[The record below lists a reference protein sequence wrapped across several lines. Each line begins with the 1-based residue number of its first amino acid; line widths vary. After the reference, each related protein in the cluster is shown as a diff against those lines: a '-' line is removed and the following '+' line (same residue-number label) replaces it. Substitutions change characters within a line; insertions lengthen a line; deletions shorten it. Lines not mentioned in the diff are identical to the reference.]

1 MHQWVYTT
9 RGMIRFMEKRNFAIA
24 IDGPAAAGKSTVAKI
39 VAKKLSF
46 LYIDTGA
53 MYRAITLKALKNGI
67 NVNNE
72 DALLQLLM
80 HTKIDFLQIDS
91 EQKVLLDDIDVTEE
105 IRSQEVTKQVSY
117 VAKHPKVRKEMV
129 ARQREM
135 ARHKGVVMDGR
146 DIGSQVLP
154 DAEVKIF
161 LVASVEERAKRRYEE
176 NKRRGIPS
184 DMEELIKEIALRD
197 RIDSEREASPLI
209 KADGAIE
216 IDTTSM
222 TIQEVADRILN
233 IAKKQL

>member
-1 MHQWVYTT
+1 
-9 RGMIRFMEKRNFAIA
+9 MIRFMEKRNFAIA

>member
-1 MHQWVYTT
+1 
-9 RGMIRFMEKRNFAIA
+9 AIA

-80 HTKIDFLQIDS
+80 RTKIDFLQIDS

>member
-1 MHQWVYTT
+1 
-9 RGMIRFMEKRNFAIA
+9 MIRFMEKRNFAIA

-80 HTKIDFLQIDS
+80 RTKIDFLQIDS

>member
-1 MHQWVYTT
+1 MV
-9 RGMIRFMEKRNFAIA
+9 FMEKRNFAIA

-80 HTKIDFLQIDS
+80 RTKIDFLQIDS

-146 DIGSQVLP
+146 DIGSHQRVP
-154 DAEVKIF
+154 V
-161 LVASVEERAKRRYEE
+161 V
-176 NKRRGIPS
+176 
-184 DMEELIKEIALRD
+184 
-197 RIDSEREASPLI
+197 
-209 KADGAIE
+209 
-216 IDTTSM
+216 
-222 TIQEVADRILN
+222 Q
-233 IAKKQL
+233 

>member
-1 MHQWVYTT
+1 
-9 RGMIRFMEKRNFAIA
+9 MEKRNFAIA

-80 HTKIDFLQIDS
+80 RTKIDFLQIDS

>member
-1 MHQWVYTT
+1 
-9 RGMIRFMEKRNFAIA
+9 
-24 IDGPAAAGKSTVAKI
+24 
-39 VAKKLSF
+39 
-46 LYIDTGA
+46 
-53 MYRAITLKALKNGI
+53 
-67 NVNNE
+67 
-72 DALLQLLM
+72 
-80 HTKIDFLQIDS
+80 
-91 EQKVLLDDIDVTEE
+91 
-105 IRSQEVTKQVSY
+105 
-117 VAKHPKVRKEMV
+117 
-129 ARQREM
+129 
-135 ARHKGVVMDGR
+135 MDGR

>member
-1 MHQWVYTT
+1 MV
-9 RGMIRFMEKRNFAIA
+9 FMEKRNFAIA

>member
-1 MHQWVYTT
+1 MV
-9 RGMIRFMEKRNFAIA
+9 FMEKRNFAIA

-80 HTKIDFLQIDS
+80 RTKIDFLQIDS

>member
-1 MHQWVYTT
+1 
-9 RGMIRFMEKRNFAIA
+9 MEKRNFAIA